1 MTKADEYRKRAAAA
15 TKTAKGRK
23 SKGDR
28 AGVEKKAKAL
38 NDMADNEDWLAGK
51 NKAKGA
57 EGPVIDRRKR
67 R

>member
-28 AGVEKKAKAL
+28 TGVEKKAKAL
-38 NDMADNEDWLAGK
+38 TDIADNEDWLAGK
-51 NKAKGA
+51 NKPKEPKA
-57 EGPVIDRRKR
+57 P
-67 R
+67 

>member
-1 MTKADEYRKRAAAA
+1 MTKADEYRTRAAAA

-23 SKGDR
+23 AKGDR

-51 NKAKGA
+51 TKPKAL
-57 EGPVIDRRKR
+57 
-67 R
+67 